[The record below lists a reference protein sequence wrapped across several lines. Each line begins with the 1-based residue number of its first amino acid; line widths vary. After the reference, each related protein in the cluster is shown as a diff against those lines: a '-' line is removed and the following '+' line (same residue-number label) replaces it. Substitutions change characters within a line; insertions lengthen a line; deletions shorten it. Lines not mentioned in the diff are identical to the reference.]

1 MRASSYSLKE
11 KNMKRTELREIV
23 FKSLYQLEN
32 NKTDLTVEEAIQY
45 LVEDFKGEQ
54 YLYVKNFVKEVIEKK
69 DELDEIVSPHLKNW
83 TLDRLLKTDR
93 IILRMATYELK
104 YTDTPEKVIF
114 NEAVEIAKVYSDDDH
129 YKFINGVLSSLS
141 KVKE

>member
-1 MRASSYSLKE
+1 
-11 KNMKRTELREIV
+11 MKRTELREIV

-69 DELDEIVSPHLKNW
+69 EELDEIVSPHLKNW

-141 KVKE
+141 KS

>member
-1 MRASSYSLKE
+1 
-11 KNMKRTELREIV
+11 MKRTELREIV

-114 NEAVEIAKVYSDDDH
+114 NEAVEIAKVYSDNDH

-141 KVKE
+141 KS

>member
-1 MRASSYSLKE
+1 
-11 KNMKRTELREIV
+11 MKRTELREIV

-32 NKTDLTVEEAIQY
+32 NKTDLTAEEAIQY

-54 YLYVKNFVKEVIEKK
+54 YLYVKNFVKEVVEKK
-69 DELDEIVSPHLKNW
+69 DDLDEIVSPHLKNW

-141 KVKE
+141 KS

>member
-1 MRASSYSLKE
+1 
-11 KNMKRTELREIV
+11 MKRTELREIV

-54 YLYVKNFVKEVIEKK
+54 YLYVKNFVKEVVEKK

-141 KVKE
+141 KS

>member
-1 MRASSYSLKE
+1 
-11 KNMKRTELREIV
+11 MKRTELREIV

-104 YTDTPEKVIF
+104 NTDTPEKVIF

-141 KVKE
+141 KS

>member
-1 MRASSYSLKE
+1 
-11 KNMKRTELREIV
+11 MKRTELREIV

-141 KVKE
+141 KS

>member
-141 KVKE
+141 KS

>member
-1 MRASSYSLKE
+1 
-11 KNMKRTELREIV
+11 MKRTELREIV

-32 NKTDLTVEEAIQY
+32 NKTDLTIEEAIQY

-141 KVKE
+141 KS

>member
-1 MRASSYSLKE
+1 
-11 KNMKRTELREIV
+11 MKRTELREIV

-45 LVEDFKGEQ
+45 LVEDFKGEK

-141 KVKE
+141 KS

>member
-1 MRASSYSLKE
+1 
-11 KNMKRTELREIV
+11 MKRTELREIV

-114 NEAVEIAKVYSDDDH
+114 NEAVEIAKVYSDDDQ

-141 KVKE
+141 KS

>member
-1 MRASSYSLKE
+1 
-11 KNMKRTELREIV
+11 MKRTELREIV

-54 YLYVKNFVKEVIEKK
+54 YLYVKNFVKEVIVKK

-141 KVKE
+141 KS

>member
-1 MRASSYSLKE
+1 
-11 KNMKRTELREIV
+11 MKRTELREIV

-32 NKTDLTVEEAIQY
+32 NKTDLTVEEAIQF

-141 KVKE
+141 KS

>member
-45 LVEDFKGEQ
+45 LDEDFKGEQ

-141 KVKE
+141 KS

>member
-1 MRASSYSLKE
+1 
-11 KNMKRTELREIV
+11 MKRTELREIV

-141 KVKE
+141 

>member
-1 MRASSYSLKE
+1 
-11 KNMKRTELREIV
+11 MKRTELREIV

-32 NKTDLTVEEAIQY
+32 NKTDLTVEEAIKY

-141 KVKE
+141 KS

>member
-1 MRASSYSLKE
+1 
-11 KNMKRTELREIV
+11 MKRTELREIV

-54 YLYVKNFVKEVIEKK
+54 YLYVKNFVKEVIDKK

-104 YTDTPEKVIF
+104 YTDTPKKVIF
-114 NEAVEIAKVYSDDDH
+114 NEAVEIAKAYSDDDH

-141 KVKE
+141 KS

>member
-1 MRASSYSLKE
+1 
-11 KNMKRTELREIV
+11 MKRTELREIV

-32 NKTDLTVEEAIQY
+32 NNTDLTVEEAIQY

-141 KVKE
+141 KS

>member
-1 MRASSYSLKE
+1 
-11 KNMKRTELREIV
+11 MKRTELREIV

-54 YLYVKNFVKEVIEKK
+54 YLYVRNFVKEVIEKK

-141 KVKE
+141 KS

>member
-32 NKTDLTVEEAIQY
+32 NKTDLTAEEAIQY

-141 KVKE
+141 KS

>member
-54 YLYVKNFVKEVIEKK
+54 YLYVKNFVKEVVEKK

-141 KVKE
+141 KS

>member
-1 MRASSYSLKE
+1 
-11 KNMKRTELREIV
+11 MKRTELREIV

-32 NKTDLTVEEAIQY
+32 NKTDLTAEEAIQY

-54 YLYVKNFVKEVIEKK
+54 YLYVKNFVKEVVEKK

-141 KVKE
+141 KS

>member
-1 MRASSYSLKE
+1 
-11 KNMKRTELREIV
+11 MKRTELREIV

-54 YLYVKNFVKEVIEKK
+54 YLYVKNFVKEVVEKK

-129 YKFINGVLSSLS
+129 YKFINGV
-141 KVKE
+141 

>member
-1 MRASSYSLKE
+1 
-11 KNMKRTELREIV
+11 MKRTELREIV

-69 DELDEIVSPHLKNW
+69 NELDEIVSPHLKNW

-141 KVKE
+141 KS

>member
-32 NKTDLTVEEAIQY
+32 NKTDLTAEEAIQY

-54 YLYVKNFVKEVIEKK
+54 YLYVKNFVKEVVEKK

-141 KVKE
+141 KS

>member
-1 MRASSYSLKE
+1 
-11 KNMKRTELREIV
+11 MKRTELREIV

-54 YLYVKNFVKEVIEKK
+54 YLYVKNFVKEVVEKK

-129 YKFINGVLSSLS
+129 YKFINGILSSLS
-141 KVKE
+141 KS

>member
-1 MRASSYSLKE
+1 
-11 KNMKRTELREIV
+11 MKRTELREIV

-32 NKTDLTVEEAIQY
+32 NRTDLTVEEAIQY

-141 KVKE
+141 KS

>member
-32 NKTDLTVEEAIQY
+32 NKTDLTVEEAIKY

-141 KVKE
+141 KS

>member
-1 MRASSYSLKE
+1 
-11 KNMKRTELREIV
+11 MKRTELREIV

-54 YLYVKNFVKEVIEKK
+54 YLYVKNFVKEVVEKK

-93 IILRMATYELK
+93 IILKMATYELK

-129 YKFINGVLSSLS
+129 YKFINGILSSLS
-141 KVKE
+141 KS

>member
-1 MRASSYSLKE
+1 
-11 KNMKRTELREIV
+11 MKRTELREIV

-69 DELDEIVSPHLKNW
+69 DELDEIVSPHLKNC

-141 KVKE
+141 KS

>member
-1 MRASSYSLKE
+1 
-11 KNMKRTELREIV
+11 MKRTELREIV

-54 YLYVKNFVKEVIEKK
+54 YLYVKNFVKEVVEKK

-114 NEAVEIAKVYSDDDH
+114 NEAVEITKVYSDDDH

-141 KVKE
+141 KS

>member
-1 MRASSYSLKE
+1 
-11 KNMKRTELREIV
+11 MKRTELREIV

-69 DELDEIVSPHLKNW
+69 DELDESVSPHLKNW

-141 KVKE
+141 KS